1 MKQGKNMEQL
11 GAELRRQR
19 LARKDILAGTEK
31 LIFRTD
37 ENGTS
42 RLYIKVG
49 ERWENYTVSAL
60 VHRQIASRLNIPFRY
75 YERMFTEH
83 RNLLDENVNGWFTK
97 TPHKWLIRV
106 LDNTARAFLSDRYR
120 RLDNLELCAAVLPV
134 IRSMKGAEIKSCE
147 ITDTHLYIKVIN
159 RNMKAEIRKG
169 DIVQAGFVVSNS
181 EVGLGSLRVE
191 PLVYRLVCENG
202 LIVKDFGK
210 KKYHAGRQIG
220 CTEES
225 YELYSDETL
234 AQDDKAF
241 FMKVRDIVRTA
252 ADEARF
258 GLIVNRMRQAADT
271 RIKEAPDE
279 EVRILGDKFSLN
291 TDEQNEIMRQFFL
304 QGEDTW
310 YGLMNAVT
318 AASRNL
324 EDYERATDLE
334 RIGGDILSMNFGGK
348 QSSDVKSNRKRN
360 YGREQTEESPIRY
373 APLEEVVAR

>member
-1 MKQGKNMEQL
+1 
-11 GAELRRQR
+11 
-19 LARKDILAGTEK
+19 
-31 LIFRTD
+31 
-37 ENGTS
+37 
-42 RLYIKVG
+42 
-49 ERWENYTVSAL
+49 
-60 VHRQIASRLNIPFRY
+60 
-75 YERMFTEH
+75 
-83 RNLLDENVNGWFTK
+83 
-97 TPHKWLIRV
+97 
-106 LDNTARAFLSDRYR
+106 
-120 RLDNLELCAAVLPV
+120 
-134 IRSMKGAEIKSCE
+134 MKGAEIKSCE